1 MEVFGRH
8 GDRLRP
14 RCLDGALLTGK
25 HGAGLDPA
33 AALLFS
39 GVTVQPGADFELVFV
54 LGEAASEAMQWLD
67 RIDATG
73 QAADRGVL
81 LQGLR
86 LTQPATASAVQHLL
100 ELRHRMV
107 AAEFLVTAWPPLVV
121 ASGKSGGDPSPGK
134 R

>member
-1 MEVFGRH
+1 MHGASAPGR
-8 GDRLRP
+8 
-14 RCLDGALLTGK
+14 GALPCPTQRDAAVK
-25 HGAGLDPA
+25 PARGAIRICLSYGGQDDIVRRLCA
-33 AALLFS
+33 VCAAL
-39 GVTVQPGADFELVFV
+39 D
-54 LGEAASEAMQWLD
+54 AAQWRLALQWLD

-73 QAADRGVL
+73 QVAERGVL

-86 LTQPATASAVQHLL
+86 LTQPVTASAVQHLL

>member
-1 MEVFGRH
+1 MAVNMT
-8 GDRLRP
+8 L
-14 RCLDGALLTGK
+14 
-25 HGAGLDPA
+25 
-33 AALLFS
+33 
-39 GVTVQPGADFELVFV
+39 PGACAPSAPALPPALD
-54 LGEAASEAMQWLD
+54 AAQWRLALQWLD

-73 QAADRGVL
+73 KAADCGVL

-86 LTQPATASAVQHLL
+86 LTQPVTASAVQHLL